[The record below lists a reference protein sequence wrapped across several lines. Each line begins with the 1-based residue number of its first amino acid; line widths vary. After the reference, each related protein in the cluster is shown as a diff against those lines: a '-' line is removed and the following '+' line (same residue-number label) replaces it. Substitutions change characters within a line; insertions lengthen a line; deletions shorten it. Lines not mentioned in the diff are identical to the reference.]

1 MKGSNRPMDIQAFLE
16 KLKFSKVLR
25 IAIGSSIAIFLA
37 ETIGLQYSTS
47 AGIITFLTVQD
58 TKRET
63 LKLAVKRLLSYFVTI
78 LLAMIFLHGSY
89 DYLKF
94 GLFMLCLVGISYLAG
109 WEGAISVNA
118 VIGTHFLMEMSF
130 DPMFALNELI
140 LVLIG
145 SAMGVIV
152 NLYMPKKDKRI
163 LNDIGRLEAQM
174 SKILGQL
181 SVDIET
187 MDSRSKGDRQLED
200 LEKALDKCI
209 SKAYHNFNNTLRQHS
224 TYFISYLEMRKQQC
238 VIMQGIRD
246 SIYAMTHV
254 PEQAALIA
262 AFVSHISETIH
273 EEDNIY
279 ELRELLQFIFEHME
293 RSPLPTSRREFENR
307 ALLFHVLKDFEE
319 FILVKEE
326 FIEGLTPEQLEIYWE
341 D

>member
-1 MKGSNRPMDIQAFLE
+1 MDKQTFLE

-37 ETIGLQYSTS
+37 ETIGLRYSTS

-78 LLAMIFLHGSY
+78 ILAMIFLHGSY

-94 GLFMLCLVGISYLAG
+94 GLFMLCLVGISYVAG

-118 VIGTHFLMEMSF
+118 VIGTHFLMEATF

-145 SAMGVIV
+145 SALGVLV

-163 LNDIGRLEAQM
+163 LRDIERLEAQM

-187 MDSRSKGDRQLED
+187 MDSRVKGDKQLIE

-238 VIMQGIRD
+238 VIMQGIRN

-254 PEQAALIA
+254 PEQASLIA

-273 EEDNIY
+273 EEDNQV
-279 ELRELLQFIFEHME
+279 ELRELLQYIFEHLE

-307 ALLFHVLKDFEE
+307 ALLFHALKDFEE

-326 FIEGLTPEQLEIYWE
+326 FIESLTPEQLEIYWE

>member
-1 MKGSNRPMDIQAFLE
+1 MDKQTFLE

-37 ETIGLQYSTS
+37 ETIGLRYSTS

-63 LKLAVKRLLSYFVTI
+63 LKLATKRLLSYFVTI
-78 LLAMIFLHGSY
+78 ILAMIFLHGSY

-163 LNDIGRLEAQM
+163 LRDIERLEAQM
-174 SKILGQL
+174 SKILAQL
-181 SVDIET
+181 SIDIET
-187 MDSRSKGDRQLED
+187 MDSRDKGDRQL
-200 LEKALDKCI
+200 
-209 SKAYHNFNNTLRQHS
+209 
-224 TYFISYLEMRKQQC
+224 
-238 VIMQGIRD
+238 
-246 SIYAMTHV
+246 
-254 PEQAALIA
+254 
-262 AFVSHISETIH
+262 
-273 EEDNIY
+273 
-279 ELRELLQFIFEHME
+279 
-293 RSPLPTSRREFENR
+293 
-307 ALLFHVLKDFEE
+307 
-319 FILVKEE
+319 
-326 FIEGLTPEQLEIYWE
+326 
-341 D
+341 